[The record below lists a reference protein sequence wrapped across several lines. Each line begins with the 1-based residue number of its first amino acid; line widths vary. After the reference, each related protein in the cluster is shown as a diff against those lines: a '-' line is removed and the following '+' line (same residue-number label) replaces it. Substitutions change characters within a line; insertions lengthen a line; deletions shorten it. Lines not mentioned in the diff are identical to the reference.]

1 MVKYDVMNK
10 PLIYLDHAAATPLDP
25 QVRSAMRAVEHI
37 YANPSAQYSTGLEAN
52 ELLAQARSQ
61 IARTLNCRAD
71 EIIFT
76 SGGSEADNLA
86 IFGSIDDDT
95 HGEIISIETE
105 HKAILAPID
114 RCVMRGMIV
123 KYVRLD
129 KYGMVDLEDF
139 VDQINPATRLVAIA
153 LVSSEVGTIQP
164 IIQIAKLVVAERK
177 RRLADGNSTPIHFH
191 CDGSAV
197 GESIRLDVNR
207 LGIDSLSLN
216 PAKLYGPK
224 GVGLLYLSRG
234 SKLTAQLLGGSQE
247 NGLRAGTPNLVG
259 VVGMAKSLE
268 IAQNNST
275 QNHCHLHGL
284 SQYLVERLIK
294 MYPDIVVN
302 GHPKKHLAGHI
313 SISFDKYNGEDLMA
327 YLNDNGIAVGTGAA
341 CSASDEEPS
350 RAILALGRTR
360 AQAQGTLRITLGRYT
375 TKTELDQL
383 LTALEETTKQ
393 LDGIKHG

>member
-1 MVKYDVMNK
+1 MNK

-25 QVRSAMRAVEHI
+25 QVRSAMQAVEHI
-37 YANPSAQYSTGLEAN
+37 YANPSAQYSAGLEAN
-52 ELLAQARSQ
+52 ELLEQARAQ
-61 IARTLNCRAD
+61 IARMLNCRAD

-86 IFGSIDDDT
+86 IFGSIGDDT
-95 HGEIISIETE
+95 HGEIITIETE
-105 HKAILAPID
+105 HKAILAPIN
-114 RCVMRGMIV
+114 RCVAQGMSV
-123 KYVRLD
+123 KYVQLD
-129 KYGMVDLEDF
+129 QHGMVNLADF
-139 VDQINPATRLVAIA
+139 AGLINPTIRLVAIA
-153 LVSSEVGTIQP
+153 LTSSEVGTIQP
-164 IIQIAKLVVAERK
+164 IAQIAKLVVAERK
-177 RRLADGNSTPIHFH
+177 RRFTDGNKTPIHFH

-224 GVGLLYLSRG
+224 GVGLLYLRRG

-275 QNHCHLHGL
+275 QNHHNLQDL

-294 MYPDIVVN
+294 MYHDIAIN

-313 SISFDKYNGEDLMA
+313 SISFDKYDGEDLMA
-327 YLNDNGIAVGTGAA
+327 YLNDNGVAVGTGAA

-350 RAILALGRTR
+350 RAIRALGRTR

-375 TKTELDQL
+375 TKAELDQFL
-383 LTALEETTKQ
+383 KVLEETTAQ
-393 LDGIKHG
+393 LDGMKHG